1 MNTKSVSICTL
12 LLASCVTVFADDE
25 AGNQP
30 VVRSSEYGRAYA
42 KSVPAE
48 SYGQKGKT
56 QVFRVGKDADT
67 VTCAYDWYAN
77 EIYMG
82 GAGDQTLIRF
92 GPWHRGDK
100 PQKTHLALGIYLGG
114 KRVREYTTL
123 ELEKLGCGVSMSI
136 SHYTIF
142 RRRLGFHW
150 LKGNEYVYEVEGVS
164 GKIFTFDLD
173 TGAIVERTNEQP
185 AEGDAEDHASQA
197 GGERMRVAG
206 APTLTADLV
215 NRAVT
220 EARKDNDR
228 LLADVEHAIRTGSR
242 EVPRKLLPLFTSLL
256 KEKSTRIQ
264 RFGLMGIIHFNDP
277 SSQSP
282 LVEYIKRVNP
292 RKVEAEWGTDPR
304 HEPEYSRMMMNASV
318 AVMLLGDIA
327 DESAIPFLESL
338 YGIRDLKLE
347 WTENVAH
354 RAVQKIKH
362 RSSRS
367 LPAKATP

>member
-12 LLASCVTVFADDE
+12 LLASCVAVFADDE
-25 AGNQP
+25 AANRP
-30 VVRSSEYGRAYA
+30 VVRSSEYGSAYA

-48 SYGQKGKT
+48 SYGQQGKT
-56 QVFRVGKDADT
+56 QVFSVGKDADT

-77 EIYMG
+77 EIYIG

-92 GPWHRGDK
+92 GPWHRGRK

-123 ELEKLGCGVSMSI
+123 ELEKLGCGVSESI
-136 SHYTIF
+136 SHYRIF
-142 RRRLGFHW
+142 GRRLGFRW

-164 GKIFTFDLD
+164 GKIFTFDLG
-173 TGAIVERTNEQP
+173 TGAIVEKTNEQP
-185 AEGDAEDHASQA
+185 AEGDAEGHTPQPV
-197 GGERMRVAG
+197 GERMRVAG
-206 APTLTADLV
+206 TPTLTADLV

-228 LLADVEHAIRTGSR
+228 LIEDVEHSIRTGSR
-242 EVPRKLLPLFTSLL
+242 KVPRKLLPLFTSLL

-264 RFGLMGIIHFNDP
+264 RFGLMGIIHFKDP

-282 LVEYIKRVNP
+282 LIEYIKRVNP
-292 RKVEAEWGTDPR
+292 RKVEAEWSTDPR
-304 HEPEYSRMMMNASV
+304 HEPEYSHMMLNAAV
-318 AVMLLGDIA
+318 AVAILGDIA
-327 DESAIPFLESL
+327 DESAIPFIESL

-347 WTENVAH
+347 WVGNVTH
-354 RAVQKIKH
+354 RAVQKIKQ